1 MIHMDSPFSK
11 GMPHYEMY
19 KVMYEVVK
27 RGLCE
32 KDLLTSD
39 WERSK
44 IEFAE
49 GKIAVMNIGSWAIG
63 QFRQV
68 ATDAGYDPDAVV
80 GYMPYPVNHNGK
92 VYAEPSLDYG
102 IGVNKYSKNKNA
114 AKAFAQ
120 WFADESGYAKDN
132 QAIPALKGGSFP
144 SVLDSFDELG
154 VIYQMQNAAVEG
166 EEGLF
171 DLIDNE
177 AEIGMWQDPQ
187 KVRIVDAAMGT
198 TKESFDDI
206 MNDWNARWAKAR
218 KTLNVK

>member
-1 MIHMDSPFSK
+1 M
-11 GMPHYEMY
+11 
-19 KVMYEVVK
+19 
-27 RGLCE
+27 CE